1 MLLAKIHILQVVE
14 IKVCFD
20 KRLIMS
26 RLVFIN
32 TIQKSWFKINLI
44 QWKLSYQY
52 EILEYAFILVV

>member
-32 TIQKSWFKINLI
+32 TIQKTWFKINLI

>member
-32 TIQKSWFKINLI
+32 IIQKSWFKINLI